1 MLFILLL
8 KHDKSSYLNLSVPR
22 VRDKQMPRVPTSE
35 IKTQRSRLSCPAQN
49 KTPCCQVYILFF
61 AYIIHFFRVIP
72 ALEPAPRTVHQES
85 RVHLQ
90 VTVSPEF
97 RTQNFSQEFRTQNS
111 AITEILRNYSL
122 FGETSTKTKNIFG
135 KKKGQR
141 LTTPLKFA
149 ACLQTNILLH
159 RRLPLE

>member
-8 KHDKSSYLNLSVPR
+8 KYDKSSYLNLSVPR

-61 AYIIHFFRVIP
+61 AYIIHFFRVIS

-97 RTQNFSQEFRTQNS
+97 RTQNFSSEFRTQYS
-111 AITEILRNYSL
+111 AITEILRYYWL
-122 FGETSTKTKNIFG
+122 IWETSTTTKNIFG
-135 KKKGQR
+135 KKKDKGWPPPSSLRHVCKQIFCFIDAF
-141 LTTPLKFA
+141 P
-149 ACLQTNILLH
+149 
-159 RRLPLE
+159 